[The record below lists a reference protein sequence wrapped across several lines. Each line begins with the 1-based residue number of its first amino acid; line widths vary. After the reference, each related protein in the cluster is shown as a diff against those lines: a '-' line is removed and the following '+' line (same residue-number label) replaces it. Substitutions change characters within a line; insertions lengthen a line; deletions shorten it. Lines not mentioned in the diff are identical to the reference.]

1 MIVLCYVVV
10 KVLNRI
16 GTQVCNN
23 FKFLELFIIV
33 LLEDLSDL

>member
-23 FKFLELFIIV
+23 FKFLELFTGIV
-33 LLEDLSDL
+33 HAPGGLV